1 MEHIIT
7 VRLDSTDYNDLISI
21 KNYLEKEQTKI
32 FNTKIDTTI
41 SETIRSCI
49 RRTIYTIKSN
59 K

>member
-7 VRLDSTDYNDLISI
+7 VRLDNTDYNDLITI
-21 KNYLEKEQTKI
+21 KNYIEKEQTKI
-32 FNTKIDTTI
+32 FNTKIDTTL